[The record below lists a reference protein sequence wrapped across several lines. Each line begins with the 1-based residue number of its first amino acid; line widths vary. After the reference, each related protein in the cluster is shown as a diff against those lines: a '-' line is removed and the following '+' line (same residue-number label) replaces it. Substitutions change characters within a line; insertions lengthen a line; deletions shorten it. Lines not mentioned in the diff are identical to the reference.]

1 MGNNRRIAALS
12 TALRTSATTARQ
24 LVEEALERIDDPSGE
39 GARSFMKVWHDRAR
53 DLADHIDGHAL
64 WRDASLPLC
73 GIPISVKD
81 AFDIAGEITQAGSIA
96 RDGEPSAQT
105 DAKAVRRLRAAGAIL
120 IGRTTMSEFAFSGIG
135 LNRNFGTPRNPWDR
149 VRGRIPGG
157 SSSGSAVAV
166 ADAMCAGS
174 LATDTGGSIRA
185 PAALCGVSG
194 FKPSF
199 SSSLLN
205 GVFPRSYSL
214 DTVGPIA
221 LSVSCCAMINAALGD
236 PDATRISLSPPLPL
250 KGLRIAIIDGEPL
263 QDLAP
268 EVAQAFSAALTQLS
282 EKGALLSHIS
292 LSEIVDIRDLNA
304 RGGISPAEA
313 FSIHRNLIASH
324 PERIDPI
331 FLARLRK
338 GGSVS
343 AADYIDAL
351 RQRQAITEAVRTK
364 IQAYDAIAMPT
375 CPVVAPLIA
384 EVETPQA
391 FEAMS
396 ALILRNCNLA
406 NFLDLPALTIPIQLA
421 DSAPVGMMLIG
432 HNQRDYA
439 LLQIG
444 VAVENALAASRL

>member
-1 MGNNRRIAALS
+1 
-12 TALRTSATTARQ
+12 
-24 LVEEALERIDDPSGE
+24 
-39 GARSFMKVWHDRAR
+39 
-53 DLADHIDGHAL
+53 
-64 WRDASLPLC
+64 
-73 GIPISVKD
+73 
-81 AFDIAGEITQAGSIA
+81 
-96 RDGEPSAQT
+96 
-105 DAKAVRRLRAAGAIL
+105 
-120 IGRTTMSEFAFSGIG
+120 
-135 LNRNFGTPRNPWDR
+135 
-149 VRGRIPGG
+149 
-157 SSSGSAVAV
+157 
-166 ADAMCAGS
+166 
-174 LATDTGGSIRA
+174 
-185 PAALCGVSG
+185 
-194 FKPSF
+194 
-199 SSSLLN
+199 
-205 GVFPRSYSL
+205 
-214 DTVGPIA
+214 
-221 LSVSCCAMINAALGD
+221 MINAALGD
-236 PDATRISLSPPLPL
+236 PDATRISLSPPMPL

-268 EVAQAFSAALTQLS
+268 KVAQAFSAALTQLS
-282 EKGALLSHIS
+282 EKGAILSHIS

-338 GGSVS
+338 GASVS

-364 IQAYDAIAMPT
+364 IQAYDAIVMPT

-396 ALILRNCNLA
+396 GLILRNCNLA
-406 NFLDLPALTIPIQLA
+406 NFLDLPALTIPIQPA

-444 VAVENALAASRL
+444 VAVENALAVSRL